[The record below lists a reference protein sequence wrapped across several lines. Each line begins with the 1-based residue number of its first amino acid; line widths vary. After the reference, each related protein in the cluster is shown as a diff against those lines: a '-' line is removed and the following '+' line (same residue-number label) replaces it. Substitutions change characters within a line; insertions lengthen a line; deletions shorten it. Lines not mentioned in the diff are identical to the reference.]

1 MCPQTSVKVVGG
13 QVTSVN
19 HMLTMAFDD
28 PSMDDLRAAD
38 SRATRN
44 YKPTPRN

>member
-13 QVTSVN
+13 QVTSVF

-28 PSMDDLRAAD
+28 PTMYDDLPEILAAH
-38 SRATRN
+38 
-44 YKPTPRN
+44 